1 MKEAFWGGDHRVRLD
16 CVPVWNVALALCI
29 RTMIERQALRDGL
42 GFPGGASGKES
53 ACQCRRHKRHRF
65 DPWIGKIPW
74 RMAWQPTPVSLP
86 GNSHGQRS
94 LVGYRPC
101 GRRVGHNLAT
111 EQQHLKLYVNID
123 CLIFF

>member
-86 GNSHGQRS
+86 GEPPWTEEPGGLQSMRSH
-94 LVGYRPC
+94 
-101 GRRVGHNLAT
+101 RVR
-111 EQQHLKLYVNID
+111 YD
-123 CLIFF
+123 